1 MKGGTRRDRLFSTVL
16 LLLASAVGL
25 GFFLAP
31 FFGGFGGLEA
41 GTPGTGTAGGLGA
54 VQGRTA
60 LYLFLSLLGTCLLV
74 VVARLETGDTDS
86 RLLAALGI
94 LAGINATLRLLT
106 GPAGVSAVFF
116 LPIVSGFV
124 FGAEF
129 GFLLG
134 VLSIL
139 VSALVT
145 SGLGP
150 WLPFQMLATGWSGMV
165 AGWLPRL
172 PGKSRG
178 TRREG
183 ALLAVW
189 GAVSGL
195 LFGALLN
202 LWFWPF
208 LGIGAGAGDGWRET
222 LSAAENLR
230 RYLAFYLTTSLWWD
244 VARALGN
251 VALLIAVG
259 PPVIRLLDRFA
270 KRFRY
275 RVEPPP

>member
-1 MKGGTRRDRLFSTVL
+1 VTPTGGDRCRDRVFTTVL

-31 FFGGFGGLEA
+31 FLGGPVEG
-41 GTPGTGTAGGLGA
+41 
-54 VQGRTA
+54 VRTA
-60 LYLFLSLLGTCLLV
+60 LTLFVSLLGTCLLV
-74 VVARLETGDTDS
+74 LVARLETGATDS

-94 LAGINATLRLLT
+94 LAGLNATLRLLT

-116 LPIVSGFV
+116 LPIVAGFV

-172 PGKSRG
+172 GLRLRG
-178 TRREG
+178 TRWEG
-183 ALLAVW
+183 SMLAVW
-189 GAVSGL
+189 GAASGL

-208 LGIGAGAGDGWRET
+208 LGVATGGGEGWQGDLGT
-222 LSAAENLR
+222 AANLR

-251 VALLIAVG
+251 VVLLTTVG

-270 KRFRY
+270 RRFRY